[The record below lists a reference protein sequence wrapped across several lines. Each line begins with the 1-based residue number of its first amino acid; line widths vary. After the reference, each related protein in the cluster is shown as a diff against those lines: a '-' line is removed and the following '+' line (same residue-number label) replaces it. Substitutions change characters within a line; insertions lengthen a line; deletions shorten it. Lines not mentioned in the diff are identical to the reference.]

1 MSLKEKLDRFRSDSP
16 SRFTEEQRR
25 IMRRFQD
32 NVDGAQDAE
41 GGGLSAAASSHG
53 RSDGTSRDFPSA
65 GPGLL
70 QGGVVRLLRSAV
82 AGL

>member
-32 NVDGAQDAE
+32 NVDAMVRRTPRVGDF
-41 GGGLSAAASSHG
+41 LPPLPSAAGAAEP
-53 RSDGTSRDFPSA
+53 RCPR
-65 GPGLL
+65 
-70 QGGVVRLLRSAV
+70 RLALVFFRGAW
-82 AGL
+82 

>member
-32 NVDGAQDAE
+32 NVDAMVRRTPRE
-41 GGGLSAAASSHG
+41 GDFLPPRRQIGRASC
-53 RSDGTSRDFPSA
+53 RER
-65 GPGLL
+65 
-70 QGGVVRLLRSAV
+70 V
-82 AGL
+82 

>member
-32 NVDGAQDAE
+32 NVGTVVRRTPKVGDFLPPLPSVGGAAE
-41 GGGLSAAASSHG
+41 L
-53 RSDGTSRDFPSA
+53 RGTSR
-65 GPGLL
+65 
-70 QGGVVRLLRSAV
+70 RLALVFFRGAW
-82 AGL
+82 

>member
-32 NVDGAQDAE
+32 NVDVMVRRTPREGDFLPPLPPTVGATE
-41 GGGLSAAASSHG
+41 P
-53 RSDGTSRDFPSA
+53 RGTSRRLAIEDRKS
-65 GPGLL
+65 
-70 QGGVVRLLRSAV
+70 VV
-82 AGL
+82 